1 MKGGRKQK
9 AVEEEE
15 EDDDETFDG
24 NDKLY
29 PESNWYALLRSF
41 YCFLFFPFLF
51 YHTLLPLPLLIILFR
66 DIFDEDLG
74 PVTEAEKKKMKD
86 TKVYFKQ
93 VIEKSSDSKTDM
105 TYLYSFLF
113 FSFLFFSFLFFSFLF
128 FSFLFFSFLFF
139 SFLFFSFLFLFRPSL
154 LFYNYFLSPLFTY
167 FYCFISSTF
176 VRYIERTF
184 KKNENS
190 TGGGGWQEWKDD
202 EEEVE
207 RQRKAAVENT
217 KREEEDEEAEET
229 QKPKQQKEGMRDVN
243 NISIQ
248 SINI

>member
-113 FSFLFFSFLFFSFLF
+113 FSFLVSPLSSILQLLSLSPIYLF
-128 FSFLFFSFLFF
+128 
-139 SFLFFSFLFLFRPSL
+139 L
-154 LFYNYFLSPLFTY
+154 LFYFFDI
-167 FYCFISSTF
+167 C
-176 VRYIERTF
+176 
-184 KKNENS
+184 
-190 TGGGGWQEWKDD
+190 
-202 EEEVE
+202 
-207 RQRKAAVENT
+207 
-217 KREEEDEEAEET
+217 
-229 QKPKQQKEGMRDVN
+229 
-243 NISIQ
+243 
-248 SINI
+248 

>member
-9 AVEEEE
+9 AVEEEEE

-29 PESNWYALLRSF
+29 PESNWYALFRSF

-113 FSFLFFSFLFFSFLF
+113 FSFLF
-128 FSFLFFSFLFF
+128 
-139 SFLFFSFLFLFRPSL
+139 LFRPSL
-154 LFYNYFLSPLFTY
+154 LFYNHFLSPLFTY

-202 EEEVE
+202 EEEIE
-207 RQRKAAVENT
+207 RQRKAAVEDT
-217 KREEEDEEAEET
+217 KREEEEDEAEET
-229 QKPKQQKEGMRDVN
+229 QKPKQQKEGMRVVN
-243 NISIQ
+243 
-248 SINI
+248 INI

>member
-9 AVEEEE
+9 AVEEEEEE

-41 YCFLFFPFLF
+41 YCFLLFPFLF

-113 FSFLFFSFLFFSFLF
+113 FSFLFLFFSFLF

-139 SFLFFSFLFLFRPSL
+139 SCFAPLFYSTTTFSLPYLLIFIVLFLRHL
-154 LFYNYFLSPLFTY
+154 LDISRGLSKRMR
-167 FYCFISSTF
+167 IQR
-176 VRYIERTF
+176 VA
-184 KKNENS
+184 
-190 TGGGGWQEWKDD
+190 GGGKNGRMTKRRLRDK
-202 EEEVE
+202 E
-207 RQRKAAVENT
+207 RQ
-217 KREEEDEEAEET
+217 
-229 QKPKQQKEGMRDVN
+229 Q
-243 NISIQ
+243 
-248 SINI
+248 